1 MRIRKHVLAVAAA
14 WLSSLCLLAVGAS
27 GAEIAEVKTVYLL
40 PMSNGLDQYLASQ
53 LTTRSVMQ
61 VVADPTKAD
70 AIFTDHIGP
79 SLEQSLTDLYGEK
92 SDDTAASTPDDK
104 TDGSKAFARSGMQGQ
119 RGRGTVFLVDRK
131 SRAVLWSDFE
141 QPKYPT
147 PDGMRHVA
155 GQIAGKLARTLK
167 GK

>member
-1 MRIRKHVLAVAAA
+1 MRIRKHVLAITTA
-14 WLSSLCLLAVGAS
+14 LLAVGAS

-92 SDDTAASTPDDK
+92 SDDTADEK